1 MAIEAARDDFY
12 LRVESRIGWLTLA
25 LGFAAALAAGMLIG
39 LRAGAGVAVGTLL
52 AWLNFRWL
60 DQATGMLVRVASEAP
75 ETVEKHVPFLVGLKL
90 IRRYG
95 LIAVVAYVMVVAF
108 GLPISSILGGLL
120 ALGAAAMGASL
131 YAVIF
136 ENN

>member
-12 LRVESRIGWLTLA
+12 LRVETRIGRLTLA

-39 LRAGAGVAVGTLL
+39 PRAGEGVAVGTLL

-90 IRRYG
+90 IGRYG

-131 YAVIF
+131 YTVIF

>member
-12 LRVESRIGWLTLA
+12 LRVETRIGRLTLA

-90 IRRYG
+90 IGRYG

-131 YAVIF
+131 YTVIF

>member
-12 LRVESRIGWLTLA
+12 LRVETRIGRLTLA

-60 DQATGMLVRVASEAP
+60 DQATGMLVRVASEAH

-90 IRRYG
+90 IGRYG

-131 YAVIF
+131 YTVIF